1 MSDLICTVMSVLQEP
16 VRHRHIC
23 ARRHIFRRGSHCIRH
38 SGYDS
43 RLSMVALSP
52 EAGCQRYRSASW
64 AKRLCDAGSYGS
76 TKRYKSFQRVR
87 KVNEATVIGAGGELS
102 DFQYIMQLLDDLTTQ
117 DFTTDDKIEM
127 NPKEIYA
134 YLSRVLYNRRNKCV
148 SLCVCSSDYLCLMLP
163 IAQSC
168 WLLSTCESCCFDK
181 ATAQDE
187 GYFPPFFLAAFFFSV
202 AF

>member
-1 MSDLICTVMSVLQEP
+1 MFVLQEP

-23 ARRHIFRRGSHCIRH
+23 PRRHFFGWSSHCIRH

-43 RLSMVALSP
+43 LLSMNAIKRVSP
-52 EAGCQRYRSASW
+52 DAGCQLYRSASW
-64 AKRLCDAGSYGS
+64 AENLCDAGSYGS

-102 DFQYIMQLLDDLTTQ
+102 DFQYIMQLLDELTTQ
-117 DFTTDDKIEM
+117 DFTTDDKIEL

-148 SLCVCSSDYLCLMLP
+148 SPSDSLGIYRCSIQRTAETCCLVCCL
-163 IAQSC
+163 
-168 WLLSTCESCCFDK
+168 
-181 ATAQDE
+181 
-187 GYFPPFFLAAFFFSV
+187 
-202 AF
+202 